1 MGKDPE
7 EIRDE
12 KEGVM
17 GLNQKPCLF
26 EEELP

>member
-7 EIRDE
+7 EIRDG

-17 GLNQKPCLF
+17 GLHKKPCLF